1 MKKLFAAL
9 VSIVAALAA
18 AAQTT
23 SQNATTLNPTTPTI
37 TFDRLWEASTPQEY
51 LFTVKSGGT
60 ATYLSRNPTR
70 APEDGSEKDP
80 DYTLDFTLSARNRD
94 KIFKLAQEANYFN
107 GNFDFTKHAVANTG
121 RKTLTYADPS
131 RHFQTVFNHSENK
144 PVQELAH
151 LFLAISNTI
160 EFGRK
165 LQFKYKYD
173 KLGLESE
180 LQGMEMAAEGGNL
193 AEVQLIAPTLQ
204 KIADDSSVLNIA
216 RKRAKHLL
224 DMGK

>member
-1 MKKLFAAL
+1 MTKFLAIL
-9 VSIVAALAA
+9 VSFFSVLAALAQSA
-18 AAQTT
+18 PGIPAI
-23 SQNATTLNPTTPTI
+23 PTI

-51 LFTVKSGGT
+51 TFTVKSGGT
-60 ATYLSRNPTR
+60 ATYVSRNPTR

-80 DYTLDFTLSARNRD
+80 DYQLEFTLSPNTRD
-94 KIFKLAQEANYFN
+94 KIFKLAQEANYFD
-107 GNFDFTKHAVANTG
+107 GNFDFTKHAVASTG
-121 RKTLTYADPS
+121 RKTLSYADQS

-144 PVQELAH
+144 PVQELAQ

-160 EFGRK
+160 ESGRK
-165 LQFKYKYD
+165 LQFKHKYD

-180 LQGMEMAAEGGNL
+180 LQGMETAAEGGNL
-193 AEVQLIAPTLQ
+193 AEIQLIAPTLQ

-224 DMGK
+224 GMKK

>member
-1 MKKLFAAL
+1 MKTLFAIL
-9 VSIVAALAA
+9 VVLTIGAS
-18 AAQTT
+18 AQ
-23 SQNATTLNPTTPTI
+23 NPPANPAMPTI

-51 LFTVKSGGT
+51 VFTVKSGGT

-80 DYTLDFTLSARNRD
+80 DYQLEFTMSARNRE
-94 KIFKLAQEANYFN
+94 KVFKLAEQANYFN
-107 GNFDFTKHAVANTG
+107 GNFAFTKHPVASTG

-131 RHFQTVFNHSENK
+131 RHFQTVFDYSETK
-144 PVQELAH
+144 PIQELAH

-160 EFGRK
+160 EYGRK

-180 LQGMEMAAEGGNL
+180 LQGMEMASEGGNL
-193 AEVQLIAPTLQ
+193 AEIQLIAPTLQ

-224 DMGK
+224 ETGK